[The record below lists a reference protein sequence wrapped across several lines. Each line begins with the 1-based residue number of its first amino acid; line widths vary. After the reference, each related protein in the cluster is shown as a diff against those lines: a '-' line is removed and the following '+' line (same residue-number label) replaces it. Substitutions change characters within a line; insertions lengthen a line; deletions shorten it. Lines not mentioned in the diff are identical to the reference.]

1 MFRFC
6 LGVHYVL
13 LHTIAHSAQVHREI
27 GNSLVYFSVP
37 TFSSPDTSVGRL
49 ASAHAL
55 QKYWQQNLTLV
66 PNVCRVIL
74 CIRK

>member
-1 MFRFC
+1 M
-6 LGVHYVL
+6 L

-37 TFSSPDTSVGRL
+37 TFSSPETSVGRL

-55 QKYWQQNLTLV
+55 ELLAAKPGARSERTSALH
-66 PNVCRVIL
+66 
-74 CIRK
+74 